1 MGGSTG
7 PTGPTGPDAAAG
19 ASGGAGVAGG
29 GASGSGAADG
39 TAGASG
45 AGGVDSGSG
54 GRPCVGDWKAGDYP
68 PGLTQETYLEIT
80 GVQRQQG
87 LTRRYKVHV
96 PPSYDCTVPAPVLFC
111 LHGLGQTPVLFC
123 MNGTGFPGGSGFPA
137 KSDAEGFI
145 LVMPLGHQNSWN
157 GTGCCGTA
165 ASMQLDDV
173 ALMRAIFQEIGSHLN
188 VDRRRVFA
196 TGLSNGGY
204 MSYRLA
210 CEAAD
215 LFTAVAPAAGGI
227 ANTGG
232 CNPSQ
237 PISVLDIHGTA
248 DGLVPFSLQRP
259 SLARIAA
266 AGMCSSSTGPATQPR
281 SGGDTTCTTHADCS
295 SGVEVT
301 GCAVQNGGHAWFGD
315 PSCGT
320 GAGATGCGIVGANS
334 SYMVNTNVVWEFFKN
349 KAKAP

>member
-1 MGGSTG
+1 MRGASDS
-7 PTGPTGPDAAAG
+7 DAAG
-19 ASGGAGVAGG
+19 
-29 GASGSGAADG
+29 G

-45 AGGVDSGSG
+45 SAGAGGVAGDSGG
-54 GRPCVGDWKAGDYP
+54 GACVGDWRAGDYP
-68 PGLTQETYLEIT
+68 PGLAQETYLDIA
-80 GVQRQQG
+80 GVEGQQG

-96 PPSYDCTVPAPVLFC
+96 PPRYDCTVPAPVVFC
-111 LHGLGQTPVLFC
+111 LHGLGQTPILFC
-123 MNGTGFPGGSGFPA
+123 MNGTAFPGGSGFPA

-173 ALMRAIFQEIGSHLN
+173 ALMRAIFQEVGKHLN
-188 VDRRRVFA
+188 LDRRRVFA

-232 CNPSQ
+232 CDPSQ

-248 DGLVPFSLQRP
+248 DRLVPYSLQQP
-259 SLARIAA
+259 SLARIASSS
-266 AGMCSSSTGPATQPR
+266 MCASSTGPATAAR
-281 SGGDTTCTTHADCS
+281 
-295 SGVEVT
+295 ERR
-301 GCAVQNGGHAWFGD
+301 
-315 PSCGT
+315 
-320 GAGATGCGIVGANS
+320 
-334 SYMVNTNVVWEFFKN
+334 
-349 KAKAP
+349 

>member
-1 MGGSTG
+1 VG
-7 PTGPTGPDAAAG
+7 G
-19 ASGGAGVAGG
+19 ASDGG
-29 GASGSGAADG
+29 GAAG

-45 AGGVDSGSG
+45 SGGAGGVAGDSGG
-54 GRPCVGDWKAGDYP
+54 GACVGDWRAGDYP
-68 PGLTQETYLEIT
+68 PELTQETYLDIM
-80 GVQRQQG
+80 GVEGQQG

-96 PPSYDCTVPAPVLFC
+96 PPRYDCTVPAPVVFC
-111 LHGLGQTPVLFC
+111 LHGLGQTPILFC
-123 MNGTGFPGGSGFPA
+123 LNGTAFPGGSGFPA

-157 GTGCCGTA
+157 GTGCCGGA
-165 ASMQLDDV
+165 ASMQLNDV
-173 ALMRAIFQEIGSHLN
+173 ALMRAIFQEVGKHLN
-188 VDRRRVFA
+188 LDRRRVFA

-215 LFTAVAPAAGGI
+215 LFAAVAPAAGGI

-248 DGLVPFSLQRP
+248 DRLVPYNLQQP
-259 SLARIAA
+259 SLARIASA
-266 AGMCSSSTGPATQPR
+266 SMCESSTRPAAQPA
-281 SGGDTTCTTHADCS
+281 SGGDTTCVTHGGCS

-301 GCAVQNGGHAWFGD
+301 GCTIQNGGHAWFGD

-320 GAGATGCGIVGANS
+320 GAGASGCGIVGANS
-334 SYMVNTNVVWEFFKN
+334 NHMVNTNAVWEFFEN
-349 KAKAP
+349 KSKAP